1 VNHYKLSPSRIF
13 LALLLSAYVLAILIV
28 FMLPIDTW
36 ARLMLAILLL
46 CALFYYVRHDAL
58 RLMLSSIV
66 GLRLEGDQISLIMR
80 GGGELTGVI
89 QPDSLVT
96 PALTILNV
104 LPHGEM
110 RVRSLLIF
118 PDSLDKEHFRE
129 MRVLLRWAY
138 TL

>member
-1 VNHYKLSPSRIF
+1 M
-13 LALLLSAYVLAILIV
+13 ALLLSAYVPAILIV

-36 ARLMLAILLL
+36 ARLMLVFFLL
-46 CALFYYVRHDAL
+46 CGLYYYVRHDAL
-58 RLMLSSIV
+58 HIMLSSIV
-66 GLRLEGDQISLIMR
+66 GLRLEGDQVSLIMR

-104 LPHGEM
+104 LPQGKK

-118 PDSLDKEHFRE
+118 PDSLDKERFRE